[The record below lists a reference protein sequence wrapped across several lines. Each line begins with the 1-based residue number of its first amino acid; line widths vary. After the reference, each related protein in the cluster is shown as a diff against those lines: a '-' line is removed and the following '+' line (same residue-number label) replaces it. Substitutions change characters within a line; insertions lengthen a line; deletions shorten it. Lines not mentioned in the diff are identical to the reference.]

1 MEINK
6 KVTIYGAMWC
16 PDTLRAMQF
25 FSNHQIEI
33 DFRNIDNN
41 PENTKFVEE
50 TNNGMRIIPTIILP
64 DSSIV
69 IEPSNSELEKVYQ
82 RLFE

>member
-1 MEINK
+1 MNNSK

-33 DFRNIDNN
+33 DFKDIDNN
-41 PENTKFVEE
+41 PENTKFVED

-64 DSSIV
+64 DESIIV
-69 IEPSNSELEKVYQ
+69 EPSNSELERVYN
-82 RLFE
+82 RFF